1 MTRPDQPAPEAYAY
15 PLVLKQLWHSALA
28 VNPEQEIVYRD
39 RKRLT
44 YRKLRERVGSLATVL
59 AGLGV
64 KPGDTV
70 AVMDWDSHRYLE
82 CFYAVPMMGAV
93 LMTVNVRLS
102 PEQILYTLNHARP
115 RLLVLN
121 DEFLPVFREIQP
133 RLETVERVI
142 WISDDGAPPA
152 AALPCAGEYE
162 ALVAQASPDFA
173 FTDFDEH
180 TRATTFYTTGT
191 TGAPKGVF
199 YSHRQLVLHT
209 LGALAALAAP
219 ASGQRF
225 HRGDVFMPI
234 APMFHAHGWSLPMV
248 ALLLGVKQVY
258 AGRYEP
264 AVLLDLIARE
274 GVSFCCCVPTILQM
288 LLSAPESA
296 ATDLSRLKMVI
307 GGSALPVGLARA
319 ARARGIDVFG
329 GYGMSETGPLLT
341 LAQLHPHLG
350 ALDEDAEL
358 HFRTKAGAP
367 LPLVELRTV
376 DEALRDTPAQPGATG
391 EVVARSPWLTQGY
404 LGQPDASAELWQ
416 GGYLHTR
423 DLGFLERGY
432 LKVTDRLKDVIKT
445 GGEWISSVQLEDLI
459 SQHPAVAEVAVIGVP
474 HAKWGERPLALVVLK
489 PGAGA
494 AEDEFR
500 QRLAPLAA
508 EGVISKWAVP
518 DRVLLVEAIART
530 SVGKFDKKRL
540 REQYARYGSA

>member
-1 MTRPDQPAPEAYAY
+1 MTRPDRPAAEAYAY
-15 PLVLKQLWHSALA
+15 PLLLKQLWHSALA
-28 VNPEQEIVYRD
+28 SHPDQEIVYRD
-39 RKRLT
+39 RRRLT
-44 YRKLRERVGSLATVL
+44 YRELRARVGRLANVL

-64 KPGDTV
+64 EPGDTV

-93 LMTVNVRLS
+93 LQTVNVRLS

-121 DEFLPVFREIQP
+121 DEFLPVFREI
-133 RLETVERVI
+133 RAKLETVAGVI
-142 WISDDGAPPA
+142 WISDDGLAPPA
-152 AALPCAGEYE
+152 DLPCAGEYE
-162 ALVAQASPDFA
+162 ALVAQASLDFA
-173 FTDFDEH
+173 FADLDEN

-209 LGALAALAAP
+209 LGAMAALAAP

-258 AGRYEP
+258 AGRYLPET
-264 AVLLDLIARE
+264 LLALIVRE
-274 GVSFCCCVPTILQM
+274 GVTFCCCVPTILQM
-288 LLSAPESA
+288 LLAAPESA
-296 ATDLSRLKMVI
+296 RTDLSRLKVVI

-341 LAQLHPHLG
+341 LAQLHPQLG
-350 ALDEDAEL
+350 ELDEEAEL

-376 DEALRDTPAQPGATG
+376 DEELRDVAADRTG

-445 GGEWISSVQLEDLI
+445 GGEWISSVQIEDLI

-494 AEDEFR
+494 AEDELR

-518 DRVLLVEAIART
+518 DRVLLVESIAKT

-540 REQYARYGSA
+540 REQYARCGSA

>member
-1 MTRPDQPAPEAYAY
+1 MRPDEPATEAYAY
-15 PLVLKQLWHSALA
+15 PLLLKQLWHSALA
-28 VNPEQEIVYRD
+28 IAPDQEIVYRD
-39 RKRLT
+39 RRRLR
-44 YRKLRERVGSLATVL
+44 YRALRERVGRLAGVL

-64 KPGDTV
+64 QPGDTV

-93 LMTVNVRLS
+93 LLTVNVRLS

-121 DEFLPVFREIQP
+121 EEFLPVFRELRP
-133 RLETVERVI
+133 KLETVRELI
-142 WISDDGAPPA
+142 WISDEANPAPA
-152 AALPCAGEYE
+152 DLPCAGDYE
-162 ALVAQASPDFA
+162 ALVARAAPDFA
-173 FTDFDEH
+173 FADFDEN

-191 TGAPKGVF
+191 TGLPKGVF

-209 LGALAALAAP
+209 LGAMAALAAP
-219 ASGQRF
+219 ATGQHF

-258 AGRYEP
+258 AGRYVPET
-264 AVLLDLIARE
+264 LLALIERE
-274 GVSFCCCVPTILQM
+274 GVTFCCCVPTLLQM
-288 LLSAPESA
+288 LLSAPGSA
-296 ATDLSRLKMVI
+296 RVDLSRLKLVI

-341 LAQLHPHLG
+341 LAQLHPPLG

-376 DEALRDTPAQPGATG
+376 DENLRDVPAEPGSSG
-391 EVVARSPWLTQGY
+391 EVVARAPWLTQGY
-404 LGQPDASAELWQ
+404 LAQSAASAELWR

-432 LKVTDRLKDVIKT
+432 LKVTDRVKDVIKT

-474 HAKWGERPLALVVLK
+474 DAKWGERPLALVVPR
-489 PGAGA
+489 PGASVT
-494 AEDEFR
+494 ETELR
-500 QRLAPLAA
+500 QLLGPLADA
-508 EGVISKWAVP
+508 GVISKWAVP
-518 DRVLLVEAIART
+518 DRILCVAAIAKT
-530 SVGKFDKKRL
+530 SVGKFDKKHL
-540 REQYARYGSA
+540 REQYAHYGST